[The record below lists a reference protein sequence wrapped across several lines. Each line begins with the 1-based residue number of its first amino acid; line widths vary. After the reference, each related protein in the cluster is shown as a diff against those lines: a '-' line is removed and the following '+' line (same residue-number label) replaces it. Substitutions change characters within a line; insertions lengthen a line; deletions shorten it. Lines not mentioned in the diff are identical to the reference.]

1 MLATRLFHGLYSLFL
16 LTLLFTSCDHSKEL
30 QQTADDAI
38 KEIKSTHAPDKRVAH
53 FDVAAAATG
62 NAILLTGE
70 TNLPEAKAQLV
81 ANLQES
87 GLLVNDQILLLPDPE
102 LGEKKWALALNSVVN
117 IRSAPRHS
125 GELATQALLGT
136 PLNVLK
142 KERGFYR
149 VQTPDGY
156 LGWVDAQGIRR
167 VDAAELAT
175 FRDSEKIVF
184 KPIYGF
190 AYQAPQ
196 ANAAPVGD
204 LVNGAILEK
213 TGETGNYYEVRYP
226 DSRTGFVA
234 KKDAQPYDVW
244 IKEIKSNGESLKAVA
259 KDLMGIPYLWGGTSA
274 KGVDC
279 SGYTKT
285 IFYMHGIILPR
296 DASQQVHAGIL
307 VDEEK
312 NFASLE
318 VGDLLFF
325 GRAAT
330 DSTRERV
337 VHVGMWIG
345 NNEFIHSSGRVR
357 ISSMDK
363 AADNYDKYNY
373 NRYLRTKRI
382 LNQDSGVSFL
392 QRDGLYNY
400 IRTSSTTN

>member
-1 MLATRLFHGLYSLFL
+1 MLVTRIFNGLYGLFL
-16 LTLLFTSCDHSKEL
+16 LTLMFTSCDHSEAL

-53 FDVAAAATG
+53 FAVEAAATG

-70 TNLPEAKAQLV
+70 TNLPDAKAQLV
-81 ANLQES
+81 ASLQES
-87 GLLVNDQILLLPDPE
+87 GSLVNDQILLLPDPE

-142 KERGFYR
+142 KQRGFYR

-167 VDAAELAT
+167 VDAAELAAY
-175 FRDSEKIVF
+175 RASEKIVF
-184 KPIYGF
+184 QPIYGF
-190 AYQAPQ
+190 AYQAPRP
-196 ANAAPVGD
+196 NAAPVGD

-213 TGETGNYYEVRYP
+213 TGEAGSYYQVRYP
-226 DSRTGFVA
+226 DNRTGFVA
-234 KKDAQPYDVW
+234 KKDAPPYEVW
-244 IKEIKSNGESLKAVA
+244 VKGLKTNGESLTAVA
-259 KDLMGIPYLWGGTSA
+259 RDLMGIPYLWGGTSA

-285 IFYMHGIILPR
+285 VFYMNGIILPR
-296 DASQQVHAGIL
+296 DASQQVHAGELI
-307 VDEEK
+307 DENK
-312 NFASLE
+312 DFTSLE
-318 VGDLLFF
+318 PGDLLFF

-357 ISSMDK
+357 ISSMDE
-363 AADNYDKYNY
+363 AAGNYDKYNY

-382 LNQDSGVSFL
+382 LNQNSGISFL
-392 QRDGLYNY
+392 NQDGLYNY
-400 IRTSSTTN
+400 IRTSARTN

>member
-1 MLATRLFHGLYSLFL
+1 MLITRLFHGLYGLFL
-16 LTLLFTSCDHSKEL
+16 LTLLLASCDHSKEL
-30 QQTADDAI
+30 QQSADDAI

-53 FDVAAAATG
+53 FDVTAAATG

-117 IRSAPRHS
+117 IRSASRHS

-167 VDAAELAT
+167 VDAAELAI

-184 KPIYGF
+184 QPIYGF

-196 ANAAPVGD
+196 PNAAPVGD

-213 TGETGNYYEVRYP
+213 TGETGSFYEVRYP

-234 KKDAQPYDVW
+234 KKDALPYDVW
-244 IKEIKSNGESLKAVA
+244 LKGIKSNGESLTAVA

-285 IFYMHGIILPR
+285 IFYMNGIILPR
-296 DASQQVHAGIL
+296 DASQQVHAGTLI
-307 VDEEK
+307 DEDK

-357 ISSMDK
+357 ISSMDQ

-392 QRDGLYNY
+392 KQDGLYNY

>member
-1 MLATRLFHGLYSLFL
+1 MLATRFFTGLYGLFL
-16 LTLLFTSCDHSKEL
+16 FTLLITSCDHSEAL

-53 FDVAAAATG
+53 FAVEAAATG

-81 ANLQES
+81 ASLQES
-87 GLLVNDQILLLPDPE
+87 GALVNDQILLLPDPA
-102 LGEKKWALALNSVVN
+102 LGEQKWALALNSVVN

-136 PLNVLK
+136 PFNVLK

-167 VDAAELAT
+167 VDAAELAA
-175 FRDSEKIVF
+175 FRNSDKIVF
-184 KPIYGF
+184 QPIYGF

-196 ANAAPVGD
+196 SNAAPVGD
-204 LVNGAILEK
+204 LVNGSVLEK
-213 TGETGNYYEVRYP
+213 TGEAGSYYKVRYP
-226 DSRTGFVA
+226 DGRSGFVA
-234 KKDAQPYDVW
+234 KKDALPYDAWV
-244 IKEIKSNGESLKAVA
+244 KRMKSSGESLSAVA
-259 KDLMGIPYLWGGTSA
+259 KDLMGVPYLWGGTSA

-285 IFYMHGIILPR
+285 IFYMNGIILPR

-307 VDEEK
+307 VDEDK

-318 VGDLLFF
+318 TGDLLFF

-363 AADNYDKYNY
+363 AADNYDEYNY

-382 LNQDSGVSFL
+382 LGQESGISFL
-392 QRDGLYNY
+392 NRGGLFGY
-400 IRTSSTTN
+400 IETAKANN